1 MHMFMMMRVVGFYG
15 KVLMMVAILVRFV
28 MMYDS
33 DSVRNAY
40 HHSSCSSWYNVDF
53 RMDCFL

>member
-1 MHMFMMMRVVGFYG
+1 MHMLMMMRVVGFYR

-40 HHSSCSSWYNVDF
+40 RHSSWYNVEF
-53 RMDCFL
+53 GMDCFL